1 MGIILIRNDRFAR
14 SSTTVSAV
22 DQFSPITAGRN
33 TPTTR
38 FSDVDRPVRVYFHI
52 VSHHIRVKIFSVAN
66 RSSSNDDVTDADDA
80 PSDKRERVARLV
92 FLLFHP
98 TGIIYPK
105 KGGSVYPL
113 GQSFSRRVLLLVGV
127 CQSASLQGARIVG
140 AEIERVVEK
149 MSCRTTTTRHGTN
162 NPKNKIKT
170 VGINIYIR
178 RERGRIIIR

>member
-38 FSDVDRPVRVYFHI
+38 FSDVDRPVRFYFHI

-66 RSSSNDDVTDADDA
+66 RSSSSDDVTDADDA

-113 GQSFSRRVLLLVGV
+113 GQSFSRRVLLVGV

-149 MSCRTTTTRHGTN
+149 MSCRTTTTRHGITN
-162 NPKNKIKT
+162 NPKNKNKN
-170 VGINIYIR
+170 GPDKYIYKE
-178 RERGRIIIR
+178 REREDYY